1 MFRRA
6 VAFIASLIVVAA
18 IPAAA
23 CGADST
29 ISPGTVRFAKGA
41 ESSFDVYTQNP
52 TTAQKQFMTSRYWRM
67 RTYSPYFNSRLGWFS
82 NAWVYRDSQA
92 IYNPSS
98 LATQHPDWI
107 LRDSSGN
114 KLYIQFGCSGGT
126 CPQYAADISNP
137 DFRAD
142 WIAGARAQLAA
153 GYKGLFI
160 DDVNMVAR
168 TGNGSGAYVPP
179 VDPRT
184 GIEMTDAVWQ
194 KYMADFMVQVR
205 TELPGIEIVHNAL
218 WPVPDT
224 SADVQRELNA
234 ADYIELER
242 GFNDS
247 GITGGTGY
255 WGFQKMAAFIDHR
268 HAAGKG
274 VILDG
279 YADTPAGRLYGLATY
294 FLVNNGRDA
303 LANDAYGTP
312 ENWWKGFETQLGD
325 PAGPRYLSGGVWR
338 RDFARGTVLVNEPG
352 ASTRTVSLGTG
363 FHDLDGTARSS
374 VSLGAASGAVLLRD
388 QTPTDT
394 TVVTTP
400 TPTPTP
406 TPPVATP
413 TPTPTPT
420 ATPTPAP
427 PATPGP
433 SPSPTPTPTK
443 PRRRRHAPTTAT
455 TARASHVNVH
465 GKVRGASA
473 GKVKITIQ
481 KRAGRRWKTARKAQ
495 AAVSTVGAYGRD
507 VAKLPRGSYRVQA
520 SYLGTGSTL
529 PSSSKYH
536 RFSLRG

>member
-6 VAFIASLIVVAA
+6 AAFIATLIVVAA
-18 IPAAA
+18 IPATA

-98 LATQHPDWI
+98 LATEHPDWI
-107 LRDSSGN
+107 LRDKNGN

-137 DFRAD
+137 DFRSD

-153 GYKGLFI
+153 GYKGLFV

-205 TELPGIEIVHNAL
+205 NELPGIEIVHNAL

-242 GFNDS
+242 GFNDA

-255 WGFQKMAAFIDHR
+255 WSFGKMAAFIDHR

-279 YADTPAGRLYGLATY
+279 YADTPAGRMYGLATY

-312 ENWWKGFETQLGD
+312 DNWWKGFETELGD
-325 PAGPRYLSGGVWR
+325 PAGPRYQSGGVWR

-352 ASTRTVSLGTG
+352 SPARTVSLGAG
-363 FHDLDGTARSS
+363 FHDVDGVARSS
-374 VSLGAASGAVLLRD
+374 VSLGSASGAVLLRD
-388 QTPTDT
+388 QTPTDA

-406 TPPVATP
+406 TATPPVATP
-413 TPTPTPT
+413 TPTPI
-420 ATPTPAP
+420 ATPAPAP

-433 SPSPTPTPTK
+433 SPSPTPTPTR
-443 PRRRRHAPTTAT
+443 PRKRHPVPTTAT
-455 TARASHVNVH
+455 TARASRVNVH

-495 AAVSTVGAYGRD
+495 AAVSTAGAYSRD
-507 VAKLPRGSYRVQA
+507 VAKLHRGSYRVQA
-520 SYLGTGSTL
+520 RYLGTGSTM

>member
-6 VAFIASLIVVAA
+6 VAFIATLIVVAA

-52 TTAQKQFMTSRYWRM
+52 SAAQKQFMTSRYWRM

-107 LRDSSGN
+107 LRDKNGN

-153 GYKGLFI
+153 GYKGLFV

-184 GIEMTDAVWQ
+184 GLEMTDAVWQ

-205 TELPGIEIVHNAL
+205 SALPGIEIVHNAL

-279 YADTPAGRLYGLATY
+279 YADTPAGRMYGLATY

-312 ENWWKGFETQLGD
+312 DNWWKGFETELGD
-325 PAGPRYLSGGVWR
+325 PVGPRYQSGGVWR
-338 RDFARGTVLVNEPG
+338 RDFARGTALVNEPG
-352 ASTRTVSLGTG
+352 SPTRTVSLGSG
-363 FHDLDGTARSS
+363 FHDVDGVARSS

-406 TPPVATP
+406 PVATA

-433 SPSPTPTPTK
+433 SPSPTPTPAPAK
-443 PRRRRHAPTTAT
+443 PRKRRPAPTTAT

-481 KRAGRRWKTARKAQ
+481 KRAGRKWKTARKAQ
-495 AAVSTVGAYGRD
+495 AAVSTVGAYSRD

-520 SYLGTGSTL
+520 RYLGTGSTL
-529 PSSSKYH
+529 PSSSAYH